1 MARASVALCLAA
13 MILVAQVDVVAAARR
28 DQTVRKMIAAHS
40 LEKAGLPDPKCA
52 TGVIGSKEVGKPQVC
67 CAGYC
72 GECSDYPTCSSV
84 RGQNSTNACC
94 QTQVYEM
101 RCGSA
106 PANVCLKKCSEAL
119 PPCIMEA
126 GEVFTTPDPSAR
138 AAGPDCNK
146 AVEEWR
152 LKAAAATS
160 ATTPAPSS

>member
-1 MARASVALCLAA
+1 MSCTVTLVLA
-13 MILVAQVDVVAAARR
+13 VAAVWFVQPAVAVRR
-28 DQTVRKMIAAHS
+28 DEAARKAAK
-40 LEKAGLPDPKCA
+40 LRGLQAAGLPDPKCS
-52 TGVIGSKEVGKPQVC
+52 TGIIGAKLAGQPQVC